1 MVGLRAAERLVLRA
15 ACRLVADQVG
25 VGAAEA
31 RRAHRLVGV
40 DHDLVVGGPADGIEV
55 VVVHPLPVMVLAA
68 GQDVAHVPAL
78 DRVVPVFVHQAV
90 GRFHVA
96 FVVAHRSRRFMVHH
110 QPDAF
115 PVRIFVQ
122 CGDVEIGVGGHEIE
136 DVILRVPEPVLPAD
150 VPAFDEQLVEPV
162 CRREVDVPLH
172 VLVVGAVAAAGPASG
187 VIRHAELYRR
197 HVARIG
203 PVALAGDH
211 FPPYAHVF
219 HGLDPRGVVIGARL
233 VEVQDQLRG
242 EDVAGVVRDRHR
254 APRGMAGRLHV
265 AFPPLCVGR
274 KVRGEDEIPVVQ
286 VEVHARIVDQ
296 RRFVDVDVEPVVALH
311 LQGRLYARGREGRL
325 RRVGRD
331 GAGHQ
336 LPYLREFRFGVVV
349 LLRVVVAR
357 DPERRVV
364 ARHGELCF
372 LLADDEIGQR
382 LLFGEFVAESE
393 PVVVEPEADRHVAAC
408 RGLPQ
413 RDGHFVI
420 AVADLGLLAPYGTPC
435 LVGLAAGH
443 LPEGEPVVERY
454 RAPWFAL
461 ADFSPEFQLRGFAA
475 QFEPHAAGQDHGAL
489 LVIERIGGAASV
501 RQAELQ
507 AEAAVGREERLLCRA
522 GCTGQQRRDI

>member
-1 MVGLRAAERLVLRA
+1 M
-15 ACRLVADQVG
+15 
-25 VGAAEA
+25 
-31 RRAHRLVGV
+31 
-40 DHDLVVGGPADGIEV
+40 
-55 VVVHPLPVMVLAA
+55 
-68 GQDVAHVPAL
+68 
-78 DRVVPVFVHQAV
+78 
-90 GRFHVA
+90 
-96 FVVAHRSRRFMVHH
+96 
-110 QPDAF
+110 
-115 PVRIFVQ
+115 
-122 CGDVEIGVGGHEIE
+122 
-136 DVILRVPEPVLPAD
+136 
-150 VPAFDEQLVEPV
+150 
-162 CRREVDVPLH
+162 
-172 VLVVGAVAAAGPASG
+172 AAAGPASG

-286 VEVHARIVDQ
+286 V
-296 RRFVDVDVEPVVALH
+296 DVDVEPVVALH

-336 LPYLREFRFGVVV
+336 LPYLREFRLRVVV

-461 ADFSPEFQLRGFAA
+461 ADFSPEFQLWGFAA

-489 LVIERIGGAASV
+489 LVIERIGGAASI

-522 GCTGQQRRDI
+522 GCTGQQRGDI